1 MSGTDNLSSSQIKLT
16 PEIVLRAYAAG
27 IFPMAE
33 SAENP
38 ELFWVD
44 PEFRGILPFEHFHV
58 PRSLRKTVRQNKFE
72 IRYNTNF
79 DGVIKGCG
87 EHSDDRRETWI
98 NGEIIYLYSKLF
110 KMGHAHTVECW
121 QDGGLVGG
129 LYGVSMRGAFFGESM
144 FSRVRDASKVAL
156 VHLMARLRYGGFTL
170 LDTQFVTEHLSLFGA
185 LEVPR
190 ERYHELLD
198 DAMAIDATYFSSL
211 EPELEASLLSELM
224 QSSTQTS

>member
-1 MSGTDNLSSSQIKLT
+1 MSSPDNLSSSQIKLT

-33 SAENP
+33 SSENP

-44 PEFRGILPFEHFHV
+44 PEFRGILPFEQFHL

-72 IRYNTNF
+72 IRYDTDF

-87 EHSDDRRETWI
+87 EHADDRRETWI

-121 QDGGLVGG
+121 KDDRLVGG
-129 LYGVSMRGAFFGESM
+129 LYGVSLRGAFFGESM

-156 VHLMARLRYGGFTL
+156 VHLMARLKYGGFNL

-198 DAMAIDATYFSSL
+198 DAMAVDATYFSRL
-211 EPELEASLLSELM
+211 EPELEASLLSEFM
-224 QSSTQTS
+224 QSNTQTS